1 METFPIG
8 VSSLL
13 MGLLMYVSLRLT
25 SVLVL
30 RLLLGIVVG
39 TLSYSFFCY
48 IFKLREFGFIKRII
62 RRV

>member
-39 TLSYSFFCY
+39 TLSYSFSVTF
-48 IFKLREFGFIKRII
+48 LN
-62 RRV
+62 